1 MLIKICKFLAVDSDL
16 YVDSDRYV
24 QNPGWRHHVKQTI
37 REVKYFLFIRRVLM
51 KKLFSSSMRT
61 CMNLSLIAL
70 ANLAGCG
77 GGGGGG
83 GESFFGA
90 ANVSVRAT
98 PSRIDS
104 GDRTQ
109 VTMELSDVHENGIGV
124 KIRFPAGLRY
134 VQASSFLMV
143 DEKEIDV
150 SPTVNQTIETEE
162 LTYLVFYLSQAQ
174 FRRSSREYNGEP
186 GTLIIQLEGRKA
198 VSDGEIEVDP
208 DVDDPDE
215 DNQVEFD
222 INNPEFVPEGSASIE
237 VVAE

>member
-1 MLIKICKFLAVDSDL
+1 
-16 YVDSDRYV
+16 
-24 QNPGWRHHVKQTI
+24 
-37 REVKYFLFIRRVLM
+37 M
-51 KKLFSSSMRT
+51 KKLFAPRT
-61 CMNLSLIAL
+61 YLLMTLSVITL
-70 ANLAGCG
+70 ATLTGCG

-83 GESFFGA
+83 GDSFFGA

-109 VTMELSDVHENGIGV
+109 VTMELSDVHENGIAV

-150 SPTVNQTIETEE
+150 TPTINQTVESED

-198 VSDGEIEVDP
+198 VLDGEIEVDP

-222 INNPEFVPEGSASIE
+222 ITNPEFVSEGSASIE
-237 VVAE
+237 VIAE